1 MGPHAP
7 DRRIA
12 NWFRLEQ
19 MSTSLLTL
27 LSPFPWERGGGL
39 TNVEPLCDKRDSLI
53 QEGVRK

>member
-1 MGPHAP
+1 
-7 DRRIA
+7 
-12 NWFRLEQ
+12 